1 MRIRHG
7 ARAFAIVCIVLPCL
21 ARALPAW
28 GDSVP
33 APGDSAS
40 ATVNPYGQPYL
51 VPVLP
56 QGSAPVP
63 GPATPG
69 APGDARSFYRALLG
83 ELSITAPQDTLGG
96 GEYVAASGL
105 FKAGLFDSAAA
116 QFQRFALHYPRNLF
130 VNDAIERVL
139 LIRENREPGDEALKL
154 YAHTLTLRTAGLA
167 DSAAAA
173 AGAGLARFP
182 NARVR
187 YHWQYL
193 LAEIARERRDH
204 PAAIRFALL
213 VADSTSKSRLAP
225 YALKLAGDETV
236 AMGGDPAVALRLYQ
250 ALLERYPASPLAPP
264 VRAQVMEIRK
274 RLQL

>member
-7 ARAFAIVCIVLPCL
+7 ARAFAIGSLVLPSL
-21 ARALPAW
+21 FHVLPAR
-28 GDSVP
+28 GAFVP
-33 APGDSAS
+33 APEDSS
-40 ATVNPYGQPYL
+40 AAAPAQPYGQPYV
-51 VPVLP
+51 VPVNPLGVVP
-56 QGSAPVP
+56 AP
-63 GPATPG
+63 
-69 APGDARSFYRALLG
+69 APREPEDGKTLYQTLLG
-83 ELSITAPQDTLGG
+83 DLSIGAPQDTLGG
-96 GEYVAASGL
+96 GEYKDASRL
-105 FKAGLFDSAAA
+105 FEAGLFDSAAA
-116 QFQRFALHYPRNLF
+116 QFQRFAIHYPRNLL

-154 YAHTLTLRTAGLA
+154 YAHTIALRTAGLA

-173 AGAGLARFP
+173 ASAGLARFP

-274 RLQL
+274 KLQL